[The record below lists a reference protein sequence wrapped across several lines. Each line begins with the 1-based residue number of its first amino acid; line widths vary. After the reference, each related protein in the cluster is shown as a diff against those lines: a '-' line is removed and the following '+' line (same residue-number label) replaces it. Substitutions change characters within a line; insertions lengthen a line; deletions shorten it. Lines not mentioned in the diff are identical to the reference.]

1 MRRATSTTCN
11 ESTAMNKPDELELE
25 AIQLYESIP
34 KWARTAKMR
43 EFMRRLAVRLGWNQ
57 LQEVL

>member
-1 MRRATSTTCN
+1 MN
-11 ESTAMNKPDELELE
+11 EPDELELE
-25 AIQLYESIP
+25 AIKLYDSIP

-43 EFMRRLAVRLGWNQ
+43 EFMRRLAVRLEWNQ